1 MSRPVM
7 VDSSWYIDQARRGRD
22 PLKELALA
30 AIDRDIA
37 VCGLIMAEIGRG
49 IREQRFLYRYREVW
63 SQMLYIPSTRQRWE
77 ETLELGWHL
86 DRKGIVLPL
95 QDLHI
100 AACSLHIG
108 AAILTLDQH
117 FKHVPGLTVVRDIF

>member
-7 VDSSWYIDQARRGRD
+7 VDSSWYIGQARKGRD
-22 PLKELALA
+22 PLKELAIA

-37 VCGLIMAEIGRG
+37 VCGLITAEVGRG
-49 IREQRFLYRYREVW
+49 IRDQRFLDSYLRVW
-63 SQMLYIPSTRQRWE
+63 SQMLYVPSTRRRWL

-108 AAILTLDQH
+108 AAVLTEDLH
-117 FKHVPGLTVVRDIF
+117 FRHIPGLTTVRDIF